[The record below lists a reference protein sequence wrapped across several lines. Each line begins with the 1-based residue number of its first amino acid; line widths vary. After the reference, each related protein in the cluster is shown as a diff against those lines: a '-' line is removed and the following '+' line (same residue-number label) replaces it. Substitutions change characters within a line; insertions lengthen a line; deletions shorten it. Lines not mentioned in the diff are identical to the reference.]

1 MQYSNKMIM
10 LLGVMCR
17 LCVGSNKQDTPENSQ
32 QEMCVSVDLA
42 SVNGEEDKERSDV
55 TPLCEEL
62 PTNPQSRCKECV
74 QIFPAEDIRGISFG
88 QCISCANNSSRFHT
102 KKLPSEAP
110 VQSLSPFSSIST
122 MTTVSDAGVIAE
134 AVVGKP
140 GK

>member
-1 MQYSNKMIM
+1 MQYSNKIIM

-32 QEMCVSVDLA
+32 QEMCASVDLA
-42 SVNGEEDKERSDV
+42 SVNGEEDKERSDI
-55 TPLCEEL
+55 TSLCEEL

-74 QIFPAEDIRGISFG
+74 QIIPAEDIRGISCG

>member
-1 MQYSNKMIM
+1 MQYSNKIIM

-42 SVNGEEDKERSDV
+42 SVNGEEDKERSDI
-55 TPLCEEL
+55 TSLCEEL

-74 QIFPAEDIRGISFG
+74 QIIPAEDIRGISCG

-110 VQSLSPFSSIST
+110 VKLSPFSSIST